1 MGKRSTLFLIAI
13 SLILV
18 STAAFIFLYPI
29 NKEISN
35 TIEGIQ
41 YQLQGDEVIPVTI
54 NINGKLQYSLLGNK
68 RFKGVISVK
77 LDGQLDSKNN
87 RELNMS
93 FQNSGKALMSFFMD
107 YADLSE
113 KEKWNTQ
120 FGRVFFSKDF
130 KLATFEVIGLND
142 RVLIAGPAKNKMEGL
157 QISQELMYTYLN
169 KYNLNDYFKK

>member
-1 MGKRSTLFLIAI
+1 M
-13 SLILV
+13 
-18 STAAFIFLYPI
+18 

-41 YQLQGDEVIPVTI
+41 YELQDDEVIPVTI
-54 NINGKLQYSLLGNK
+54 NINGRLHYSLLGNK

-77 LDGQLDSKNN
+77 LDGQPDLKNN

-93 FQNSGKALMSFFMD
+93 FQKSGKALMSFFMD

-113 KEKWNTQ
+113 EEKWNTQ

-130 KLATFEVIGLND
+130 KSATFEVIGLND

-157 QISQELMYTYLN
+157 QISQELMYAYLK

>member
-1 MGKRSTLFLIAI
+1 
-13 SLILV
+13 
-18 STAAFIFLYPI
+18 
-29 NKEISN
+29 
-35 TIEGIQ
+35 
-41 YQLQGDEVIPVTI
+41 
-54 NINGKLQYSLLGNK
+54 
-68 RFKGVISVK
+68 
-77 LDGQLDSKNN
+77 
-87 RELNMS
+87 MS